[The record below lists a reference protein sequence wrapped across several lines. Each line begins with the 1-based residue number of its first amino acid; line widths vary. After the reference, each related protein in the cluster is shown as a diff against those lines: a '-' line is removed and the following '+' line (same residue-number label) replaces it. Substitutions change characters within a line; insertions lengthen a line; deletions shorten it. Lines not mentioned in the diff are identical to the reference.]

1 MMDCRAKKRLRF
13 FFVCHFLFLTILLS
27 FPATGIDAGNEP
39 GQPGMFGQPDLI
51 RPDPKNDEAFIRETV
66 SKYPNREAAS
76 RAFATQ
82 GWTQLREGKTE
93 LALQSFYRAW
103 LLNAKN
109 YQPFWGYGAILAE
122 RGKLFD
128 AIEQLDTARELIDN
142 PNEIVALLLDMGV
155 ANSTYA
161 AGLPKDKQLDRAQYF
176 VRANQC
182 FTESLEI
189 DPGYAASWRAWALSL
204 YDQERYSEAAIKAE
218 RAQELNAEPFPNNFL
233 RVLKNKIAGEKE

>member
-1 MMDCRAKKRLRF
+1 MNRRAKKYLGF
-13 FFVCHFLFLTILLS
+13 FFVSYFLFSTILLS
-27 FPATGIDAGNEP
+27 FPASGMNAENED
-39 GQPGMFGQPDLI
+39 GQRPMFGTPDLI
-51 RPDPKNDEAFIRETV
+51 RPDPKKDEAFIRETAA
-66 SKYPNREAAS
+66 KYPNREAAS
-76 RAFATQ
+76 RAFAAQ
-82 GWTQLREGKTE
+82 GWAQLREGKTE
-93 LALQSFYRAW
+93 PALQSFYRAW

-128 AIEQLDTARELIDN
+128 ALEQLDTARELIED
-142 PNEIVALLLDMGV
+142 PTEMVALLLDMGV

-176 VRANQC
+176 VKANQC

-218 RAQELNAEPFPNNFL
+218 RAQELKAEPFPGNFL
-233 RVLKNKIAGEKE
+233 RALKNKIASEKE